1 MILPTDQKAS
11 VSFEF
16 FPPKNAESGALLRST
31 LETLGALG
39 PQFVSITYGAGGSTQ
54 NETLSL
60 VTALAPVL
68 PTAGHLTCV
77 GRSRGEVLAVADMYY
92 AAGVRHIV
100 ALRGDMPGGQAF
112 EAHPDGFSG
121 AVDLVDALRTRFPDI
136 TISVAAYPEK
146 HPNSPTPAA
155 DLEHLKR
162 KFDAG
167 ADQAITQFFFD
178 NDAFRRFY
186 DAARRTGISAPIIP
200 GILPIMNYKTT
211 AAFAAKCGARIPGHL
226 SSLFDAPN
234 DDPQTRLI
242 IGAIAASAQCN
253 ALRQMG
259 ITHFH
264 FYTLNRH
271 ELTLVLARILGMRA
285 DGDRFDRIK
294 AACEAYF

>member
-1 MILPTDQKAS
+1 MILPGDQKAS

-16 FPPKNAESGALLRST
+16 FPPKNAESGALLRQT

-39 PQFVSITYGAGGSTQ
+39 PQFISITYGAGGSTQ
-54 NETLSL
+54 SETLSL

-77 GRSRGEVLAVADMYY
+77 GRSRGEVLAVAEMYY
-92 AAGVRHIV
+92 EAGVRHIV
-100 ALRGDMPGGQAF
+100 ALRGDMPGGQPF
-112 EAHPDGFSG
+112 EAHPEGFSG
-121 AVDLVDALRTRFPDI
+121 AADLVTALRKRFPDI
-136 TISVAAYPEK
+136 TLSVAAYPEK

-155 DLEHLKR
+155 DLENLKR

-186 DAARRTGISAPIIP
+186 DSARRSGIAAPIIP

-226 SSLFDAPN
+226 SSLFDAP
-234 DDPQTRLI
+234 DDDAQTRLI

-253 ALRQMG
+253 ALRNMG
-259 ITHFH
+259 VTHFH
-264 FYTLNRH
+264 FYTLNRR